1 MKSHRSRVAGPLD
14 GQPTQGLLQSFFL
27 GALGGVFLLN
37 LTPRV
42 HGQAPGPGG
51 QQTALGIQQQTD
63 RIKSAQQMKP
73 PGAGDG
79 DAAPETYPG
88 ESADMGPQMLLKKKK
103 QPPLFEA
110 STDTSI
116 LWTNNARFANWA
128 DRGDQTAI
136 FNEFASFALAPQAV
150 EIGPGKLSLRTGYS
164 HVFSVYDLNNR
175 KRSGGLNDLNFQ
187 VSTFFAGARYNFAEN
202 WNASFRV
209 DYTRILGRR
218 SVTIGNPEKW
228 RNQRLFGPMSYWP
241 ESVVNI
247 SPSWSLERG
256 IALGE
261 KVGLSLGYSGAYHFT
276 EMDSPMSP
284 PADRRNRGNL
294 LDRLETAFSA
304 NLSWAVSETISVN
317 PGLRVAHGL
326 FTRTQSV
333 SDRGERRR
341 TVTASPSLILLWAP
355 KPFLSTRLGVS
366 ADFFR
371 SNDPDQPSYNK
382 VDLSTGVSLNFKF

>member
-116 LWTNNARFANWA
+116 LWTNNALFSNWA
-128 DRGDQTAI
+128 VPGRHTAI
-136 FNEFASFALAPQAV
+136 FNEVASLALAPQAM
-150 EIGPGKLSLRTGYS
+150 EIGPGKLSLRTGYT
-164 HVFSVYDLNNR
+164 HVFSVYDMKNNKSAGPTDLNTY
-175 KRSGGLNDLNFQ
+175 NFQ

-209 DYTRILGRR
+209 DYTRILARR
-218 SVTIGNPEKW
+218 TTAEKW
-228 RNQRLFGPMSYWP
+228 RHKRLFGPMSYWQ

-284 PADRRNRGNL
+284 ADPRNRGNL